1 MRTFD
6 QRVNLTQADS
16 RFETIVKDVLRDK
29 ESGWKHD
36 YYGTPS
42 SAWEPYVK
50 RSQGVIK
57 KIEATIRANTSLIA
71 TYAEQIRRANL
82 SKTEKDYLELAP
94 KEKTRLQSM
103 INDMVTQNSDL
114 HAASNKEVLTLEIY
128 TTVNDIFL
136 TTARRMEYLC
146 GKFRTDGD
154 LESLRKGISLVYTEH
169 YYRLDKPIPE
179 LTQSV
184 AAW

>member
-1 MRTFD
+1 MATFD
-6 QRVNLTQADS
+6 QRVERSHADS

-36 YYGTPS
+36 YYGTPNS
-42 SAWEPYVK
+42 PWDPYVK

-57 KIEATIRANTSLIA
+57 KMEATIGSNRSLIA
-71 TYAEQIRRANL
+71 RYTEQIRLADL
-82 SKTEKDYLELAP
+82 PKTDKSHVTLAP
-94 KEKTRLQSM
+94 KERTRLQSM

-114 HAASNKEVLTLEIY
+114 QVASNKEVLTLEIY

-136 TTARRMEYLC
+136 TTARRMDYLC

-154 LESLRKGISLVYTEH
+154 LEGLRKGISLVYTEH

-179 LTQSV
+179 ITQSV